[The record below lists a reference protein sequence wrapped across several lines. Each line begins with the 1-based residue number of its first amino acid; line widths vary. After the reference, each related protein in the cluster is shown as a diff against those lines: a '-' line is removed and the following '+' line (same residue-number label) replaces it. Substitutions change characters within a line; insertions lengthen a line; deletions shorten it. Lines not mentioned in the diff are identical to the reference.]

1 MARQEESK
9 TPDKKI
15 TKRHSS
21 FTHDT
26 NLHSMVK
33 DLKTQ
38 IKKDKSKEP
47 ISPTPATFKDK
58 LKSMFSSKG
67 KNDPTWTLREKNTSQ
82 SLNMERSILE
92 SKEAA

>member
-38 IKKDKSKEP
+38 IKKDKSK
-47 ISPTPATFKDK
+47 
-58 LKSMFSSKG
+58 
-67 KNDPTWTLREKNTSQ
+67 DP
-82 SLNMERSILE
+82 
-92 SKEAA
+92 